1 MRKLIAFFSG
11 DRADLYHLENVIE
24 SFRTFVLIPSIGLSL
39 FSIVSVLRR
48 LVGFPE
54 ILSTEKAP

>member
-24 SFRTFVLIPSIGLSL
+24 SFRTFVLIPFHWVIFIFYRECLKTLSWISGNL
-39 FSIVSVLRR
+39 ID
-48 LVGFPE
+48 
-54 ILSTEKAP
+54 